1 MANEFLNLIEQRR
14 TIYALAKN
22 VEQTPEYLT
31 NLIQRTIR
39 ESPSSFNSQSSRAVI
54 LFNAEHE
61 KFWNFVKKE
70 LQAYATDEVA
80 AAKTEAKM
88 DSFAAGL
95 GTILFFEDMSVV
107 EDLQTRFALYAENF
121 PIWAEHSTAMAQF
134 ATWTALHTEGLG
146 ASLQHYNPIVDE
158 QVYNEWDIPKNWKL
172 RAQLV
177 FGSIEAEAKEKTYIE
192 NAERFKVF
200 Q

>member
-1 MANEFLNLIEQRR
+1 MVNEFLNLIEQRR
-14 TIYALAKN
+14 TIYALGKN
-22 VEQTPEYLT
+22 VAQTPEYLT
-31 NLIQRTIR
+31 DLIQRTIR

-54 LFNAEHE
+54 LFNSEHE
-61 KFWNFVKKE
+61 KFWNFVKQE
-70 LQAYATDEVA
+70 LQAYATDEAA
-80 AAKTEAKM
+80 AAKTATKM

-95 GTILFFEDMSVV
+95 GTILSFEDMSVV
-107 EDLQTRFALYAENF
+107 DDLQNRFALYAENF

-146 ASLQHYNPIVDE
+146 ASLQHYNPIVDA
-158 QVYNEWDIPKNWKL
+158 QVHAEWGIPKNWKL

-177 FGSIEAEAKEKTYIE
+177 FGSIEAAAKEKTYIE